1 MLILSPG
8 RGATFQTGEGRGF
21 VPGRLVGKGQIGQ
34 TETGAVVLVE
44 IAWSLETAVEMK
56 SILGRD

>member
-1 MLILSPG
+1 MHICALKKDVLILSAG

-21 VPGRLVGKGQIGQ
+21 VPGRLVGKCQIGQ

-44 IAWSLETAVEMK
+44 IAW
-56 SILGRD
+56 